1 MISKTRKTVFIFNRI
16 PVGIAQHR
24 LFIGNPGVGKS
35 TLANCIAKEVLFK
48 SGMNFGEGLTN
59 KLQER
64 LHNGITYLDTPGL
77 ADIKMRKEAAKAI
90 TEALKKGGLYQL
102 FFVVTLEAG
111 RFRPA
116 DLATIKLVLGNAKEI
131 ISYNLII
138 NKLSRRVYDNLYEN
152 DQKQLQILAA
162 ELDSQVGN
170 DRNPA
175 NFLALLNNDKLCDA
189 EDEFMKI
196 DALDDFLD
204 MIKFVELNP
213 HKVKDIPGDDKS
225 FEEAIFSATEELN
238 KLHRD
243 KERMT
248 KQIENTKAKYKNEAE
263 KQVRFLQLLLSFIY
277 LVFVSIF
284 LFFSR
289 ENVFVQ

>member
-175 NFLALLNNDKLCDA
+175 QFLALLNNDKLCDA

-213 HKVKDIPGDDKS
+213 QKVKDIPGDDKS

-263 KQVRFLQLLLSFIY
+263 KQVRFLQLLLSSIY

-284 LFFSR
+284 LLFSR